1 MNSATRG
8 RLPTQKFSEH
18 PATVGETYGEHCRF
32 AFGIATQLAAA
43 AGAAAIHAVYPP
55 AFETTA
61 SERIKALNDIVT
73 GGARGAAA
81 NEPATEQLADNLAVR
96 Q

>member
-1 MNSATRG
+1 MNSSKKG
-8 RLPTQKFSEH
+8 LLPTQKFSEH

-73 GGARGAAA
+73 GGARGASESASA
-81 NEPATEQLADNLAVR
+81 EVLASELAVS

>member
-1 MNSATRG
+1 MAPRKLSA
-8 RLPTQKFSEH
+8 H

-61 SERIKALNDIVT
+61 SERIKALNQLVT
-73 GGARGAAA
+73 AGARQTQPPEGPQPAAA
-81 NEPATEQLADNLAVR
+81 PSTPEMAVS